1 VPELIAT
8 DVPNDEQLR
17 DLELMQACARKD
29 PSAQRELALRLVG
42 RVRRL
47 SRLLLREPVEA
58 EDAAQLAL
66 LEILQSASGFR
77 RAGSLEAW
85 ADRITARTTLR
96 LARELRTRRS
106 FLHNIL
112 DVEGFFEHLPG
123 LSTAPAAGSSLDTFL
138 ARITPLRREAF
149 VLKYAV
155 GYSFEE
161 IAELTHAPLGTVKDR
176 IACAR
181 QQLRG
186 MIEREAARAKR
197 PGETE

>member
-1 VPELIAT
+1 VHEPLPSEDPSDLK
-8 DVPNDEQLR
+8 LR
-17 DLELMQACARKD
+17 DVALMQLCARRD
-29 PSAQRELALRLVG
+29 PSAQRAVALRLVG

-47 SRLLLREPVEA
+47 SRLLMREPVEA

-96 LARELRTRRS
+96 LAREIRARS
-106 FLHNIL
+106 SIFQRVADVDSLL
-112 DVEGFFEHLPG
+112 DVFPG
-123 LSTAPAAGSSLDTFL
+123 LSARPHSGSNLDTFL
-138 ARITPLRREAF
+138 TRLSPRRREAF

-161 IAELTHAPLGTVKDR
+161 IVELTGAPLGTVKDR
-176 IACAR
+176 IAIAR
-181 QQLRG
+181 KQLRG
-186 MIEREAARAKR
+186 MIEREAARASR
-197 PGETE
+197 GEQR